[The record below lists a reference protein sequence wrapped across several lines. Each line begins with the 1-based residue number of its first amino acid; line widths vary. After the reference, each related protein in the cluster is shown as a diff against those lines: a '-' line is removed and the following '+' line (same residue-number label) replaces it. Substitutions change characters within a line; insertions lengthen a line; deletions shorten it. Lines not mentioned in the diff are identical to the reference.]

1 MTEEQKVEICDS
13 IDCNKLS
20 SGFLLHIVQNPRMPL
35 RFMIRAMLAEQLH
48 TRSSI
53 FSTGKTNNNNN
64 HHHHHNASEDPVTLG
79 AILQRDEALRE
90 AVQLKAA
97 MGATSLRIQSLENE
111 LDGMKKRLEETEKER
126 SDLSDLNNR
135 LLHEKGR
142 SILSSSTS
150 AGKSA
155 SFHYGDV
162 PNKKIVGGE
171 RGSVSSLNVRDVG
184 GRGRLLLLGTEASRN
199 HDKMKKNIGRR
210 LINGLKS
217 AFRVSKQASPDK
229 QTNAN
234 SKLANSRRDEG

>member
-1 MTEEQKVEICDS
+1 MTEEQKVELCDS

-53 FSTGKTNNNNN
+53 FSTGKTNNN

-111 LDGMKKRLEETEKER
+111 LDGMKKRLKEAEKER

-142 SILSSSTS
+142 SILSSTS

-155 SFHYGDV
+155 SFHYGDD
-162 PNKKIVGGE
+162 NKKIVGGE

-184 GRGRLLLLGTEASRN
+184 GRGRLLVLGTEASRN